1 MFGVNASLV
10 RVKDFLD
17 MPAKHLSIGKRPFIY
32 I

>member
-1 MFGVNASLV
+1 MFGVNAALV

-17 MPAKHLSIGKRPFIY
+17 MPARDLSIGTCFID